1 MHNIQKSG
9 PLTDPRFRIQGLGTG
24 AKRETLGLPY
34 AYLQLGRLKRNY
46 ETFILF
52 LFFGSSFIS
61 STRFTPSWVFAQP
74 RPTMDKIDD
83 AENEARMKRGELYY
97 AFTPAMV
104 AKRERCKKAYNKL
117 NQETVDATRRRRVE
131 LWKE

>member
-46 ETFILF
+46 ETFNFFF
-52 LFFGSSFIS
+52 LARASTALHLQHSIYPFLSLCPTSS
-61 STRFTPSWVFAQP
+61 
-74 RPTMDKIDD
+74 DH
-83 AENEARMKRGELYY
+83 G
-97 AFTPAMV
+97 
-104 AKRERCKKAYNKL
+104 
-117 NQETVDATRRRRVE
+117 
-131 LWKE
+131 